1 MIYNKSRN
9 NLFGPL
15 YYWKKLERCVSQG
28 SPRRIISARATP
40 CSKNNW
46 SLENENVQS
55 LLDSRSTFQSKYEK
69 QFWKATILYFLII
82 YDSFR
87 NNLFA
92 TPCRMVKSSQIS
104 GISIDLFQ
112 VLVAGRYHISFFCR
126 FSLDIPMK
134 TSLAFLKRGMSQ
146 LFMIYNKSRNNLFGP
161 LYHLKETREMC
172 LTRESQADKR
182 SRHPMFEKQLV
193 AGKWNCSK
201 SSGFSL
207 DISMKTWETVLKS

>member
-28 SPRRIISARATP
+28 LPRRVSACATP

-46 SLENENVQS
+46 SLENENIQS

-69 QFWKATILYFLII
+69 QFWKATILYCPSI

-87 NNLFA
+87 NNFFA

-112 VLVAGRYHISFFCR
+112 VLVAGRYQFH
-126 FSLDIPMK
+126 SLVDFQYPMK
-134 TSLAFLKRGMSQ
+134 TS
-146 LFMIYNKSRNNLFGP
+146 
-161 LYHLKETREMC
+161 
-172 LTRESQADKR
+172 
-182 SRHPMFEKQLV
+182 
-193 AGKWNCSK
+193 CSI
-201 SSGFSL
+201 SENFAEFVSG
-207 DISMKTWETVLKS
+207 ICI

>member
-28 SPRRIISARATP
+28 SPRRISARATP

-46 SLENENVQS
+46 SLENETVQS

-92 TPCRMVKSSQIS
+92 TPCRMVKSSHIS

-112 VLVAGRYHISFFCR
+112 GIGRWKVYFGISFFCR

-134 TSLAFLKRGMSQ
+134 TSLAFLKRGKSQ
-146 LFMIYNKSRNNLFGP
+146 LFVIYDSFRNNLFAIP
-161 LYHLKETREMC
+161 WLLLE
-172 LTRESQADKR
+172 
-182 SRHPMFEKQLV
+182 
-193 AGKWNCSK
+193 W
-201 SSGFSL
+201 
-207 DISMKTWETVLKS
+207 